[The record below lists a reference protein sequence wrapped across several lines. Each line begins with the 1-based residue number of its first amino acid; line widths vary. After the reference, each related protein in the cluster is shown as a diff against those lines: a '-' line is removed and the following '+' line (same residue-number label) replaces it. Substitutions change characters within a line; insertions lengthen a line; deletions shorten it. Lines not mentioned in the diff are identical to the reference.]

1 MELYLK
7 CNEACKYLKCSKSD
21 LYKLVKHNLI

>member
-7 CNEACKYLKCSKSD
+7 SNEACKYLKCSKND
-21 LYKLVKHNLI
+21 LDKLVRYNLI